1 MSTTTVDQPILGTHF
16 YNTVY
21 HSNTYDMYLNNI
33 LVSNYENKTNWRL
46 FSELFTDDVLASN
59 AFIFFVAGFE
69 TTASTMSYCLYELAL
84 NRDIQEEL
92 REQIKQ
98 TLNENDGKLN
108 YDVVKDNMKYLD
120 MVLNGE
126 NCYIHVKCK
135 MF

>member
-1 MSTTTVDQPILGTHF
+1 MKIKLIG
-16 YNTVY
+16 
-21 HSNTYDMYLNNI
+21 
-33 LVSNYENKTNWRL
+33 KWL

-84 NRDIQEEL
+84 NRDIQIKL

-98 TLNENDGKLN
+98 TLNENNGKLT
-108 YDVVKDNMKYLD
+108 YDIVKDNMKYLD

-126 NCYIHVKCK
+126 NNCVYVKCSLLQY
-135 MF
+135 